1 MSKTELANE
10 RRTSGQIDFDPAT
23 GLLSDRGYRK
33 VASHISRNIRECP
46 ACRSQIGF
54 SVAEHVHMIPGFNL
68 QSSHTVV
75 LVMCNACF
83 DIRILGAVKLGI
95 DR

>member
-1 MSKTELANE
+1 
-10 RRTSGQIDFDPAT
+10 
-23 GLLSDRGYRK
+23 
-33 VASHISRNIRECP
+33 
-46 ACRSQIGF
+46 
-54 SVAEHVHMIPGFNL
+54 MIPGFNL